1 MEARMISLLLLLL
14 ECNCWT
20 MACWFVDR
28 SFEDPKILF
37 DACNLAQCSPL
48 FSRSVVVV
56 VVCVVGRLV
65 RATLS

>member
-1 MEARMISLLLLLL
+1 LNATAGQWLLGLSIDLL
-14 ECNCWT
+14 
-20 MACWFVDR
+20 
-28 SFEDPKILF
+28 KIQKYYF